1 MRVLMI
7 AKASVG
13 ECKIVITFSDPS
25 WPERLPLCFGYESE
39 TSRLPHGVIAN
50 LSFIANRRGEGH
62 WRNGQM
68 LRGKTQVSMWWGGQ
82 RMLSL
87 AQQMTAFLY
96 VNRSI

>member
-1 MRVLMI
+1 MI
-7 AKASVG
+7 AKESVG
-13 ECKIVITFSDPS
+13 ESKIVITFSDPS

-39 TSRLPHGVIAN
+39 TIRLPHGVIAI

-68 LRGKTQVSMWWGGQ
+68 LRGDTGQ
-82 RMLSL
+82 HVEEGERMLSI

-96 VNRSI
+96 VDRSV